1 MRYHCGKG
9 AGEGDT
15 YHVSRITPIME
26 KYDKT
31 LTTLASI
38 LLSFDLRKS
47 EAEEREKRAR
57 SWCLLLVSN
66 DINRYGNFKGKSRV
80 TRCENSK
87 SRITLL
93 CQITP
98 HAANLGQ
105 ITHHADNLGPVTRH
119 RKRICHPAE

>member
-15 YHVSRITPIME
+15 YHASRITPIME

-98 HAANLGQ
+98 HAANLAQ